1 MRLYQSKDTDDIII
15 EKLRKRQQSMLVLIK
30 RAKTQEDLE
39 QAKYML
45 QKYRAA
51 SLIIREAT
59 KPYKK
64 DPKVIDFSDMNYDY
78 KD

>member
-1 MRLYQSKDTDDIII
+1 
-15 EKLRKRQQSMLVLIK
+15 MLVLIK
-30 RAKTQEDLE
+30 RAKTQEDSE